1 MKEDRMS
8 KPKVD
13 HATPQIPET
22 SQSAEK
28 LFEDG
33 TRIVT
38 NVTASS
44 ALAGAPD
51 VQTAL
56 KALGAANT
64 ALGTNNVAKAA
75 GRLQLETAVTA
86 EGPLVRRWGIRK
98 RALVSAIEIAGD
110 GSTELVAAFNVAV
123 EQREPRPDAVVPVN
137 LRPMKVARSTY
148 ASVRWDPTDGATGYM
163 LQHATNP
170 ADATT
175 YSPQIHVSAA
185 KYRLAGTPGT
195 TVYFRVLALDASL
208 PLGQTAF
215 TAWVAAIVAA

>member
-1 MKEDRMS
+1 MS

-13 HATPQIPET
+13 HATPQITET
-22 SQSAEK
+22 SQSAEQ

-33 TRIVT
+33 TKIVA
-38 NVTASS
+38 NITAST
-44 ALAGAPD
+44 ALTNAPD

-56 KALGAANT
+56 KALGAANA
-64 ALGTNNVAKAA
+64 ALGTNNASKAA
-75 GRLQLETAVTA
+75 GRLQLDTALTA

-98 RALVSAIEIAGD
+98 RALVSAIEVAGD
-110 GSTELVAAFNVAV
+110 GSADLVAAFNVAV
-123 EQREPRPDAVVPVN
+123 EKREPRPDAVVPVN
-137 LRPMKVARSTY
+137 LRPMKTAKSGC
-148 ASVRWDPTDGATGYM
+148 ASVRWDTTAGATGYM

-170 ADATT
+170 ADPTT

-185 KYRLAGTPGT
+185 KYRLPGTPGA

-215 TAWVAAIVAA
+215 CAWVAAIVAA